1 MQKESP
7 DGDGSS
13 SHPSGSTNSPHNSES
28 DSWTKIGAARPR
40 QPSSTLDAFQS
51 TVSEEENQQP
61 KPARKLLDY
70 TKQRSRNKSFA
81 CLPSRKDATSD
92 VEEIDTMIRSV
103 SSRGF
108 SSQEGSL
115 RAMGL
120 PADSMYSN
128 QSQQEKEDR
137 SSSRNLVRSRTF
149 DGLISSSTQEDQEED
164 DGMVEFFLKVP
175 TNRNRRRRGSDPG
188 RIHENQI
195 MNDLRESF
203 HRRKLSLRKKVNLS
217 TTSPPSVGNSDA
229 SAISPPA
236 RRRRTQQDSLE
247 ADDLL
252 KILAA
257 AKTDSEEMARDDSL
271 SRRTSEDSLDRSGR
285 SQGRRRRS
293 SVIKRSIE
301 SMGRSGSFSSAPS
314 KSK

>member
-7 DGDGSS
+7 DHGDACSS
-13 SHPSGSTNSPHNSES
+13 SHPSGSTNSPHSSES
-28 DSWTKIGAARPR
+28 DSWTKIG
-40 QPSSTLDAFQS
+40 QPSSTLDALQS
-51 TVSEEENQQP
+51 TTSEEERQP
-61 KPARKLLDY
+61 KPARKKLIDY
-70 TKQRSRNKSFA
+70 TKQRSRNKSFD
-81 CLPSRKDATSD
+81 CLPSRKDATAD
-92 VEEIDTMIRSV
+92 VEEETDTIIHSV
-103 SSRGF
+103 SGRGF
-108 SSQEGSL
+108 STQEGS
-115 RAMGL
+115 ASPMSL
-120 PADSMYSN
+120 PADSVHSN

-137 SSSRNLVRSRTF
+137 SSRRNLVRSRTF

-164 DGMVEFFLKVP
+164 DGTVEFFLKVP
-175 TNRNRRRRGSDPG
+175 INRNRRRRGSDPG

-217 TTSPPSVGNSDA
+217 PSSTPLVGNSDA
-229 SAISPPA
+229 SAAVSPPA

-252 KILAA
+252 RILAA
-257 AKTDSEEMARDDSL
+257 AKTDSEEMTRDDSL

-301 SMGRSGSFSSAPS
+301 SMGRRGSSSSAPS